1 MEKPIFYQTKP
12 TYMKKLYFFLS
23 FLFLIFFSQF
33 SQGQIGIHSDVHLS
47 DQSIVGFLS
56 PQLHFQNGVVQS
68 PNGEATIYFS
78 PNLDWEGASDSSHIS
93 TYIAVDNHG
102 NLIFPLG
109 DGQGLHP
116 LAIHNAAN
124 NAVKTAYI
132 DQQAFGNQLEEG
144 LERLAPFHWKIEGN
158 SPVQISL
165 TWNALSNISQLT
177 NELSALTFVGYNGSV
192 WESIPA
198 TVAALDLLNQGAS
211 SLIVGSI
218 QSNDVIDLS
227 VYSHL
232 SLAGKEVVTDLF
244 ISEAFTPN
252 GDGINDVWYLRNA
265 ARYPQMEIRV
275 YNRWGAEVF
284 STTNGY
290 DNNWNGVYK
299 DQSDPLPSSSYFY
312 QIDLEADGEIDFQG
326 WVFINY

>member
-1 MEKPIFYQTKP
+1 
-12 TYMKKLYFFLS
+12 MKIINLLQSLQYSISLLCCS
-23 FLFLIFFSQF
+23 FLW
-33 SQGQIGIHSDVHLS
+33 GQIGIHSDVHLS
-47 DQSIVGFLS
+47 DESTVGFLS
-56 PQLHFQNGVVQS
+56 QQLLFQNGVVQS

-78 PNLDWEGASDSSHIS
+78 PALEWETASNNSHIS
-93 TYIAVDNHG
+93 TYIEVDNHG

-124 NAVKTAYI
+124 KRVKAAYSN
-132 DQQAFGNQLEEG
+132 QQAFSNQLEEG
-144 LERLAPFHWKIEGN
+144 LERIAPFHWKIEGTT
-158 SPVQISL
+158 PVQISL

-177 NELSALTFVGYNGSV
+177 NELAALTFVGYNGST

-211 SLIVGSI
+211 SLTVGSI
-218 QSNDVIDLS
+218 QSNDEIDLS
-227 VYSHL
+227 VYTHL

-265 ARYPQMEIRV
+265 ERYPQMEIRI

-284 STTNGY
+284 ATTNGY

>member
-1 MEKPIFYQTKP
+1 MQFF
-12 TYMKKLYFFLS
+12 MKIINLHQSLQCIVSLLCCS
-23 FLFLIFFSQF
+23 FLW
-33 SQGQIGIHSDVHLS
+33 GQIGIHSDVHLS
-47 DQSIVGFLS
+47 DQTTVGFIS
-56 PQLHFQNGVVQS
+56 PQVQFVNGVLQS

-78 PNLDWEGASDSSHIS
+78 PELNWEAASNDSHIS
-93 TYIAVDNHG
+93 TYIEVDKHE

-109 DGQGLHP
+109 DGQALHP
-116 LAIHNAAN
+116 LAIHHAAN
-124 NAVKTAYI
+124 HRIKAAYVNRQI
-132 DQQAFGNQLEEG
+132 FGNQLG
-144 LERLAPFHWKIEGN
+144 QDLERVAPFHWRIVGTT
-158 SPVQISL
+158 PVQISL

-177 NELSALTFVGYNGSV
+177 NELSTLTFVGYNGSQ
-192 WESIPA
+192 WETIPA
-198 TVAALDLLNQGAS
+198 TVAALDLLDQGPS
-211 SLIVGSI
+211 SLTVGSI
-218 QSNDVIDLS
+218 QSNDVVDLS
-227 VYSHL
+227 TYSYL

-265 ARYPQMEIRV
+265 ERYPQMEIRV

-284 STTNGY
+284 SSTNGY
-290 DNNWNGVYK
+290 DNNWNGAYN